1 DRSPHR
7 RRQVQRSRVS
17 GHKKPGPARESNELD
32 KGRAKQTRSPR
43 SRALEDFS
51 EQRLLFGRAGDEDV
65 PGKLRL
71 EAPDK
76 LGIIFGRPP
85 LTDPASARIDHN
97 ELARADRGKLTLD
110 VGVVLRAVRQREPPP
125 GGLGRTGAQA
135 LGQRQALLHYVLRSA
150 RADSLGVKDSRSRLT
165 QPVLRE
171 PHALPRAA
179 ESGKQRR
186 LDESLKINGGVK
198 RELAERQKRPRYLLE
213 SGGGGEFPAPA
224 ERVKLVHAADIRVP
238 CEQAGVARLDGPV
251 DLGLRERLRQGCYC
265 RKRVHNVTDRAETD
279 DQETLLRRCHTR
291 T

>member
-1 DRSPHR
+1 M
-7 RRQVQRSRVS
+7 
-17 GHKKPGPARESNELD
+17 
-32 KGRAKQTRSPR
+32 
-43 SRALEDFS
+43 
-51 EQRLLFGRAGDEDV
+51 
-65 PGKLRL
+65 
-71 EAPDK
+71 
-76 LGIIFGRPP
+76 LGG
-85 LTDPASARIDHN
+85 
-97 ELARADRGKLTLD
+97 
-110 VGVVLRAVRQREPPP
+110 
-125 GGLGRTGAQA
+125 
-135 LGQRQALLHYVLRSA
+135 A
-150 RADSLGVKDSRSRLT
+150 RADSFGIKDSRSRLT

-265 RKRVHNVTDRAETD
+265 RERVHNVTDRAETD
-279 DQETLLRRCHTR
+279 DQEALLRRCHTR